1 MGSGRKYYPRP
12 CVGRDMSTPPGEY
25 YTEERWQN
33 WIDRLDEEEID
44 PEDEDSAR
52 LLLNLQDDAAIAV
65 AKIITD
71 HDDDLLETESALEEI
86 ADIREIVLDEIDLD
100 DEETVML
107 IDGVQTS
114 LVCVFYAAEEYIAEG
129 PAEEGTVID
138 YIEAAAEAEAE
149 EDLDAALGY
158 CVQAGT
164 LVIDGEELDV
174 DAAAELEYGLVS
186 EWVNGLDSLQTAMSD
201 PEVVEEDE
209 EAGE

>member
-1 MGSGRKYYPRP
+1 
-12 CVGRDMSTPPGEY
+12 MSTPPGEY

-186 EWVNGLDSLQTAMSD
+186 EWANGLDSLQTAMSD